1 MFNPKE
7 TPVLD
12 KSLLSLFWYFTTS
25 SYWINILTSVLSTM
39 APGQQPVE
47 DVNYLRTRL
56 ADLEAQLH
64 RQNARSRTGEGQF
77 REMADSLPVMIWT
90 SGDNAQFDYFNREWL
105 EFRGRT
111 LEEESANGW
120 AEGLHPDDRDLC
132 LETYLKAF
140 TARQQFRMQYRL
152 QRASGEY
159 CWVEQVGVPH
169 FEDNGEFTGFVGS
182 VTDISD
188 RKRNVFTPDEES
200 VRLVFALTERERQVL
215 VLIAEGKSTK
225 EAAARLG
232 ISYKTAD
239 SHRSRI
245 LEKLG
250 VHETA
255 SMVRYA
261 IRAGLIEP

>member
-1 MFNPKE
+1 
-7 TPVLD
+7 
-12 KSLLSLFWYFTTS
+12 
-25 SYWINILTSVLSTM
+25 M
-39 APGQQPVE
+39 APGQQTE
-47 DVNYLRTRL
+47 EIAALTQLIAELQAQIEKMRR
-56 ADLEAQLH
+56 ADDQ
-64 RQNARSRTGEGQF
+64 QF
-77 REMADSLPVMIWT
+77 RHMANCAPFPIWS
-90 SGDNAQFDYFNREWL
+90 SGADAMRNFVNRAWL

-111 LEEESANGW
+111 PEQEMGSGW
-120 AEGLHPDDRDLC
+120 TDGLHPDDRDLC
-132 LETYLKAF
+132 IETYIKSF
-140 TARQQFRMQYRL
+140 TSRQPFHMQYRL
-152 QRASGEY
+152 QRADGTHT
-159 CWVEQVGVPH
+159 WVEDEGRPLFQMDGAFGGYVGMVI
-169 FEDNGEFTGFVGS
+169 
-182 VTDISD
+182 DITD
-188 RKRNVFTPDEES
+188 RKRGVFTPDEES

-261 IRAGLIEP
+261 IRAGLIQA

>member
-1 MFNPKE
+1 MEAELKHQ
-7 TPVLD
+7 
-12 KSLLSLFWYFTTS
+12 SAQLSNGDQRFH
-25 SYWINILTSVLSTM
+25 
-39 APGQQPVE
+39 A
-47 DVNYLRTRL
+47 L
-56 ADLEAQLH
+56 ADAV
-64 RQNARSRTGEGQF
+64 
-77 REMADSLPVMIWT
+77 PVMIWM
-90 SGDNAQFDYFNREWL
+90 SGGDAGCTFFNREWL

-111 LEEESANGW
+111 MEQETGNGW
-120 AEGLHPDDRDLC
+120 AEGLHPDDRALC
-132 LETYLKAF
+132 LETYLNAF
-140 TARQQFRMQYRL
+140 ASRQPFRMQYRL
-152 QRASGEY
+152 QRADGEFS
-159 CWVEQVGVPH
+159 WVEQTGVPH
-169 FEDNGEFTGFVGS
+169 PAGGGEFTGFVG
-182 VTDISD
+182 VALDISD
-188 RKRNVFTPDEES
+188 RKRNVFTPDEAS

-215 VLIAEGKSTK
+215 VLIAEGRSTK

>member
-1 MFNPKE
+1 
-7 TPVLD
+7 
-12 KSLLSLFWYFTTS
+12 
-25 SYWINILTSVLSTM
+25 M
-39 APGQQPVE
+39 APGQQIDEVTA
-47 DVNYLRTRL
+47 LRL
-56 ADLEAQLH
+56 KVAELEAELEQQKQQHASGEH
-64 RQNARSRTGEGQF
+64 RF
-77 REMADSLPVMIWT
+77 RELLDAAPVMVWMAGPDAMCT
-90 SGDNAQFDYFNREWL
+90 FFNRSWL

-111 LEEESANGW
+111 TEEELGNGW

-140 TARQQFRMQYRL
+140 SARAPFRGQYRMS
-152 QRASGEY
+152 RASGEY
-159 CWVEQVGVPH
+159 AWIEISGTPVV
-169 FEDNGEFTGFVGS
+169 EDNGFVGFMGTALD
-182 VTDISD
+182 VND
-188 RKRNVFTPDEES
+188 RQSRMFTPDRES

-215 VLIAEGKSTK
+215 VLIAGGKSTK
-225 EAAARLG
+225 ETAIQLG